1 MKVCIFQH
9 FTLEVYWLLPFKQD
23 GKGFFSPLEMEA
35 SMLAVIPGHL
45 FVLVCDKS
53 LKRVACPNWEC
64 LPFRHLYEPN
74 DPGRWG
80 RLFIGFPVFYHF
92 PQFKLSVPLKRAPI
106 LFQEHYG
113 SCIPM
118 CEVTGGGKVSERSVY
133 HMCSSIGCLQWRAS
147 QYKGIPD
154 PTAPRLPL
162 LSRTLALE
170 EH

>member
-1 MKVCIFQH
+1 
-9 FTLEVYWLLPFKQD
+9 
-23 GKGFFSPLEMEA
+23 
-35 SMLAVIPGHL
+35 MLAVIPGHL

-92 PQFKLSVPLKRAPI
+92 PQFKLSAPLKWAPI

-118 CEVTGGGKVSERSVY
+118 CKVTGGGKVSERSVY

-162 LSRTLALE
+162 LSPTLALE